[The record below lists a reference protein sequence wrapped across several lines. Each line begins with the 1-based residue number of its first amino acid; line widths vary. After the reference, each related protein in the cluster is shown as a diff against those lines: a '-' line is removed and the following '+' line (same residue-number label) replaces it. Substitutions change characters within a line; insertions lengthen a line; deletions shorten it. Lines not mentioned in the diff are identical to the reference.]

1 MQVKTRLR
9 GISQGEL
16 ESYVRAVGVGF
27 GHHNTD
33 QAIAGWAS
41 LTEVPRALAVFDGDE
56 IVATAG
62 ALTAEVTVPGGAQ
75 LTAAGV
81 TAVTVRATH
90 RRRGLLRQ
98 MMGELFSQARERE
111 EPLAVLTASESH
123 IYGRFGYGVAS
134 FGEAFSVAADRSAF
148 RRDPEVGGR
157 FRMVDEKTV
166 RATFPALHDAVRR
179 RTPGDINRTYAW
191 WDLTAADAE
200 FMREG
205 KKPAFRVLHEDS
217 AGNPDGYAIYRYE
230 DKWPDGNPA
239 KKVGVD
245 EVIAADPEVELA
257 LWRYLFDL
265 DLVGEVTG
273 SVAQDSPLRWA
284 LLEPRRFVVK
294 QIWDGIWVRILD
306 VAAALGAR
314 RYAVPGALVL
324 QVGEEGTF
332 RIDVADTGEA
342 SCTSVTAE
350 PDLVL
355 GLEELGSIYLGSV
368 RATTLSSAGRISGNA
383 DALRLADALFAS
395 ERMAYLSTGF

>member
-1 MQVKTRLR
+1 MQVTTLLR
-9 GISQGEL
+9 GISRDEL

-27 GHHNTD
+27 GNHNTD
-33 QAIAGWAS
+33 QAVAGWAS

-56 IVATAG
+56 IVATSG
-62 ALTAEVTVPGGAQ
+62 AFTTEVTVPGGAHVM
-75 LTAAGV
+75 AAGV

-98 MMGELFSQARERE
+98 MMGELFNQAREHD
-111 EPLAVLTASESH
+111 EPMAVLTASESH

-148 RRDPEVGGR
+148 RRDPDVGGR
-157 FRMVDEKTV
+157 FRIVDEKTV
-166 RATFPALHDAVRR
+166 RSTFPALHDAVRR

-191 WDLTAADAE
+191 WDLAAADAE

-217 AGNPDGYAIYRYE
+217 AGNPDGYAIYRYD

-273 SVAQDSPLRWA
+273 SVAQDAPLRWA

-306 VAAALGAR
+306 VPAALTAR
-314 RYAVPGALVL
+314 RYAVPGVLVV
-324 QVGEEGTF
+324 QVGDEGTY
-332 RIDVADTGEA
+332 RLDVDETGEA
-342 SCTSVTAE
+342 SCESVTSE
-350 PDLVL
+350 PDLVV
-355 GLEELGSIYLGSV
+355 GLEELGSMYLGAV
-368 RATTLSSAGRISGNA
+368 RASTLAGANRVSGSGGPMRKA
-383 DALRLADALFAS
+383 DAMFAS
-395 ERMAYLSTGF
+395 EQAPYLSTGF